1 MRGRARQSECVYVC
15 VCVACILDSLP
26 FDVRRA
32 GHTFE
37 GWCIFYGGYLCEYLH
52 LRDAISSVCACVCL
66 CMHAWIGCIAQPV
79 QTRKVNAVG

>member
-15 VCVACILDSLP
+15 VWLAYWPACPSMCCVLDTRLKDGAY
-26 FDVRRA
+26 FM
-32 GHTFE
+32 
-37 GWCIFYGGYLCEYLH
+37 GGYLCEYLH
-52 LRDAISSVCACVCL
+52 LRDAISSVCSCVCL